1 MVEFPLYARALEFC
15 AISDRSNQ
23 CQDPF
28 VRVTAMSVC
37 MNILRLVTIHDNDDI
52 DNIDCE
58 CRVVDD
64 VDGPGMKEREIDD
77 KDE

>member
-1 MVEFPLYARALEFC
+1 
-15 AISDRSNQ
+15 
-23 CQDPF
+23 
-28 VRVTAMSVC
+28 